1 MDTVLGLS
9 MTPTVVGWVL
19 VDGHDADGTILE
31 HDDFAVHTGG
41 GMRAI
46 DTAQQVAA
54 AVLRAQDVAATLDR
68 RVHVIGLTWSDDASA
83 EAALLLES
91 LTGAGLDNVVPIR
104 STQAAENLARGL
116 APVIG
121 YDKTAVCV
129 IEDDSTTVVTVDVS
143 GEKTRTAVKHVG
155 GGADGLIRWLTNIF
169 GRRSWQ
175 PQGVV
180 VVGSDAAL
188 DSISWP
194 LEHALPVP
202 VFAQNAAHLA
212 LARGA
217 ALASAQNTE
226 FTDADVIESSPSDPT
241 QQLRS
246 RPPSYAG
253 ALTVLVA
260 GALTFVSSLS
270 VAVGLRAIPDKGSRP
285 VDRVAH
291 SSPTSHIAQAPA
303 APPTQVVTP
312 VVQAQPTVHA
322 AAPSPHPTVASPT
335 AEPQTLPEP
344 APAGPPPDLP
354 AALEPPAPPAGLP
367 PQQPP
372 PPPAN
377 PHPLLT
383 RILEHIHGHHDPA
396 PDEPAPGQVPPP
408 NGATPPP

>member
-9 MTPTVVGWVL
+9 MTPTIVGWVL
-19 VDGHDADGTILE
+19 VDGHDADGTILD
-31 HDDFAVHTGG
+31 HDDFAVRTGG

-46 DTAQQVAA
+46 DTAEHVAA
-54 AVLRAQDVAATLDR
+54 AVFRAQELAASLDR
-68 RVHVIGLTWSDDASA
+68 RIHVIGVTWSDDASA

-91 LTGAGLDNVVPIR
+91 LTGAGFDNVVPVR
-104 STQAAENLARGL
+104 STQAAETLARGL

-129 IEDDSTTVVTVDVS
+129 IDGDSTTVVTISGS

-155 GGADGLIRWLTNIF
+155 GGADGLIRWLTTMF
-169 GRRSWQ
+169 DRRSWQ

-180 VVGSDAAL
+180 VVASDAEL
-188 DSISWP
+188 NSISWQ
-194 LEHALPVP
+194 LEDALHVP

-217 ALASAQNTE
+217 ALASAQSTE
-226 FTDADVIESSPSDPT
+226 FTEAHVIESSPSDPT

-246 RPPSYAG
+246 RPPSYVG
-253 ALTVLVA
+253 ALTVLIA

-270 VAVGLRAIPDKGSRP
+270 LAVGLRVIPDKGSPP
-285 VDRVAH
+285 VNRVAH
-291 SSPTSHIAQAPA
+291 SSPTPHVAQAPA
-303 APPTQVVTP
+303 PPPAPVVTP
-312 VVQAQPTVHA
+312 AVQAQPTAHA
-322 AAPSPHPTVASPT
+322 APPSPKPAVTSPT
-335 AEPQTLPEP
+335 AEPQSLPEP
-344 APAGPPPDLP
+344 APAGPPADLP
-354 AALEPPAPPAGLP
+354 APLPPPAPPAGLP
-367 PQQPP
+367 PEEPP
-372 PPPAN
+372 PPPPN

-383 RILEHIHGHHDPA
+383 RVLEHIHGHHDPA